1 MIKWKDEYSVGVE
14 QIDNQYRRLFEI
26 AGRAYNLL
34 KEKLLVDK
42 YDQIAAI
49 LQELKDYAVYHF
61 DWEEEYMRSIGYR
74 KYLSHKVIHDDF
86 IERINAIV
94 LEQVDTDQD
103 KHLLDILDF
112 VVSWIDGHI
121 LGQDKQYMQ
130 S

>member
-14 QIDNQYRRLFEI
+14 QIDNQHRRLFEI